1 MVSLKPVCLFFFH
14 VQNESII
21 VSTSTACWK
30 DFKSFILSLVSED
43 TGDTEMKS
51 HGSFLRD
58 RSLILAASQS
68 VLELCLSGSDLSE
81 KND

>member
-1 MVSLKPVCLFFFH
+1 MTLDKLLSISETCFFFFY

-21 VSTSTACWK
+21 VFTSTACWK

-58 RSLILAASQS
+58 PVIP
-68 VLELCLSGSDLSE
+68 
-81 KND
+81 